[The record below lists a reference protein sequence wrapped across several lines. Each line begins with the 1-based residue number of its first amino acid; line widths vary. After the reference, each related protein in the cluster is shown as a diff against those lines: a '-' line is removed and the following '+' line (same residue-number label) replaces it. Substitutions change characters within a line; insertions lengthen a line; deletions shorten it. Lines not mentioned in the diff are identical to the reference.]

1 MYFSTLCQPEDTS
14 TGAQHR
20 ISGGGRLR
28 FWSPKKTALPP
39 VFLLLN
45 GATMKLPLCLDSGKN
60 RRRTADIGSRMEMAL
75 AHSSRRANRRIID
88 RYHNCSF
95 LEVRESEVHPSV
107 PPSSLCTSSKVPEE
121 GTFGSCP
128 PAPCSFPLSSQT
140 VGPLSVETLI
150 RLAQGNHGTPDTSV
164 CGLRYLAQLWPEI
177 PRPRPSQTLADSV
190 SPPAWCPLSPTMF
203 PMSSASQAAR

>member
-1 MYFSTLCQPEDTS
+1 VYFSTLCQPEDTS
-14 TGAQHR
+14 TRAQHR
-20 ISGGGRLR
+20 VSGGGRLR

-39 VFLLLN
+39 VFILLN

-60 RRRTADIGSRMEMAL
+60 RRRTTLGPVWRWHLPTRVNEQIGESSTDITTAP
-75 AHSSRRANRRIID
+75 SSRFESL
-88 RYHNCSF
+88 RYTLRYLLLLF
-95 LEVRESEVHPSV
+95 VPRVRYLKRV
-107 PPSSLCTSSKVPEE
+107 LTWLL
-121 GTFGSCP
+121 P

-140 VGPLSVETLI
+140 VGPLSGETLI

-190 SPPAWCPLSPTMF
+190 TPPAWCPLSPTMF

>member
-14 TGAQHR
+14 TRAQHR
-20 ISGGGRLR
+20 VSGGGRLR

-60 RRRTADIGSRMEMAL
+60 RRQTADIGSRMEMAL

-121 GTFGSCP
+121 GTYLALAPRSLFLPFILSNGGSLICGDAYPSCP
-128 PAPCSFPLSSQT
+128 RKPRHSRHF
-140 VGPLSVETLI
+140 
-150 RLAQGNHGTPDTSV
+150 RLRSAVSGAALARNPPPTP
-164 CGLRYLAQLWPEI
+164 
-177 PRPRPSQTLADSV
+177 V
-190 SPPAWCPLSPTMF
+190 SNS
-203 PMSSASQAAR
+203 R